1 MPRRKI
7 VKDYSSLMTNHLQQ
21 LKKEVEN
28 KEAIQKLNKIHNENL
43 MRQHRNNV
51 MNEYTRIRN
60 FLENGGPPGAR
71 DTHHL
76 NQRLEHL
83 KKLNFL

>member
-1 MPRRKI
+1 MPKKKV
-7 VKDYSSLMTNHLQQ
+7 VKDYSGLLTSHLQQ
-21 LKKEVEN
+21 LKKEIEN
-28 KEAIQKLNKIHNENL
+28 REAGQKLNKIHNENL
-43 MRQHRNNV
+43 MRQYRNNV

-60 FLENGGPPGAR
+60 FLENEVPPRAR

-76 NQRLEHL
+76 NHRLEHL